1 MDYAAN
7 LANFLMDKK
16 GSVFATW
23 NGRMTAKE
31 QRALFGKFLGK
42 GLIEINGTNET
53 VCHYVKVCF
62 GLDSECTKTIKWS
75 AV

>member
-7 LANFLMDKK
+7 LANFLMDEKN
-16 GSVFATW
+16 SVLAQW
-23 NGRMTAKE
+23 SGRMTAKQ
-31 QRALFGKFLGK
+31 QRALFGAFLGK
-42 GLIEINGTNET
+42 GLIEINGADET

-75 AV
+75 AL